1 MLWFGPLLE
10 EKVLEFS
17 FLFGL
22 GLGLGLGCRVL
33 WGCQNLS
40 AAKRSG
46 FEVSPG
52 LEGWGSER
60 GTGTENR
67 EPRGQ

>member
-1 MLWFGPLLE
+1 M
-10 EKVLEFS
+10 EKVRVRVRVRV
-17 FLFGL
+17 
-22 GLGLGLGCRVL
+22 RVL

-52 LEGWGSER
+52 LEG
-60 GTGTENR
+60 
-67 EPRGQ
+67 